1 MTTPAEHL
9 SAVVRDE
16 GRRVLATL
24 VRTTGSLAV
33 AEDAVSEAVVAA
45 LAHWPR
51 SGVPD
56 NPRAWL
62 TTVAR
67 NKALDI
73 LRREAGRSARER
85 ESASLA
91 LLQQNWS
98 DDDQDS
104 ISDDLLRLVFTCCHP
119 TLSVEAQ
126 VALSLRTLCGLAT
139 ADVARLMLV
148 PEATMAKR
156 LTRAKKKIAAANI
169 PYRVPDSAELPH
181 RLDAVATTVYLL
193 FTAGHLG
200 GETLV
205 RPQLCDEAIRLA
217 RLMIDLMPDEPS
229 LQGLLALMLFT
240 DSRRATRTDA
250 DGSLLRLED
259 QDRSRWN
266 REAIEEGLQW
276 VGNALRRNDARP
288 SRFTIQAAI
297 AACHSGAP
305 TYPDTDWSRIVTLY
319 DALLE
324 VENTPI
330 VALNRGVAVGESRG
344 PAAGLDALDAID
356 SLSGHYLWHACRAV
370 MLERLDRVDEAASA
384 RTTALTLDPSPAER
398 AFLRAQLDSSSRSG
412 RRRREST

>member
-1 MTTPAEHL
+1 MSTPAEHL
-9 SAVVRDE
+9 AAVVRDE

-24 VRTTGSLAV
+24 VRITGSLAV

-73 LRREAGRSARER
+73 VRREAGRSAKER
-85 ESASLA
+85 EAANLA
-91 LLQQNWS
+91 LLKQDWN
-98 DDDQDS
+98 DGDQDS
-104 ISDDLLRLVFTCCHP
+104 VSDDLLRLVFTCCHP

-139 ADVARLMLV
+139 VDVARLMLV

-169 PYRVPDSAELPH
+169 PYRVPDSAELPQ
-181 RLDAVATTVYLL
+181 RLDAVSTTVYLL

-229 LQGLLALMLFT
+229 LRGLLALMLFT
-240 DSRRATRTDA
+240 DSRRATRTD
-250 DGSLLRLED
+250 GEGGLVRLED

-266 REAIEEGLQW
+266 REAIEEGMQW
-276 VGNALRRNDARP
+276 VDSALRRNDTQP
-288 SRFTIQAAI
+288 SRYTIQAAI
-297 AACHSGAP
+297 AACHSGAA
-305 TYPDTDWSRIVTLY
+305 TYADTDWSRIVVLY
-319 DALLE
+319 DALAV

-330 VALNRGVAVGESRG
+330 VALNRGVAVGESQG

-370 MLERLDRVDEAASA
+370 MLDRLGRAEEARSA
-384 RTTALTLDPSPAER
+384 RTTALALDPSPAER
-398 AFLRAQLDSSSRSG
+398 AFLRAQLDSHTHSDQH
-412 RRRREST
+412 RRDQT

>member
-1 MTTPAEHL
+1 MSTPAEHL
-9 SAVVRDE
+9 AAVVRDE

-24 VRTTGSLAV
+24 VRITGSLAV

-73 LRREAGRSARER
+73 VRREAGRSAKER
-85 ESASLA
+85 EAANLA
-91 LLQQNWS
+91 LLKQDWS
-98 DDDQDS
+98 DGDQDS
-104 ISDDLLRLVFTCCHP
+104 VSDDLLRLVFTCCHP

-169 PYRVPDSAELPH
+169 PYRVPDSAELPQ
-181 RLDAVATTVYLL
+181 RLDAVSTTVYLL

-229 LQGLLALMLFT
+229 LRGLLALMLFT
-240 DSRRATRTDA
+240 DSRRVTRTD
-250 DGSLLRLED
+250 GEGGLVRLED

-266 REAIEEGLQW
+266 REAIDEGMQW
-276 VGNALRRNDARP
+276 VKVAIRRNDTQP
-288 SRFTIQAAI
+288 SRYTIQAAI
-297 AACHSGAP
+297 AACHSGAA
-305 TYPDTDWSRIVTLY
+305 TYADTDWSRIVVLY
-319 DALLE
+319 DALAV

-370 MLERLDRVDEAASA
+370 MLDRLGRAEEARSA
-384 RTTALTLDPSPAER
+384 RTTALALDPSPAER
-398 AFLRAQLDSSSRSG
+398 AFLRAQLDSHPHSDQH
-412 RRRREST
+412 RRDQT

>member
-1 MTTPAEHL
+1 MSTPAEHL
-9 SAVVRDE
+9 AAVVRDE

-24 VRTTGSLAV
+24 VRITGSLAV

-73 LRREAGRSARER
+73 VRREAGRSAKER
-85 ESASLA
+85 EAANLV
-91 LLQQNWS
+91 LLKQDWS
-98 DDDQDS
+98 DGDQDS
-104 ISDDLLRLVFTCCHP
+104 VSDDLLRLVFTCCHP

-156 LTRAKKKIAAANI
+156 LTRAKKKIATANI
-169 PYRVPDSAELPH
+169 PYRVPDSAELPQ
-181 RLDAVATTVYLL
+181 RLEAVATTVYLL

-240 DSRRATRTDA
+240 DSRRATRTD
-250 DGSLLRLED
+250 GEGGLVRLED

-266 REAIEEGLQW
+266 REAIEEGMQW
-276 VGNALRRNDARP
+276 MDSALRRNDTQP
-288 SRFTIQAAI
+288 SRYTIQAAI
-297 AACHSGAP
+297 AACHSGAA
-305 TYPDTDWSRIVTLY
+305 TYADTDWPRIVVLY
-319 DALLE
+319 DALAV

-330 VALNRGVAVGESRG
+330 VALNRGVAIGESQG
-344 PAAGLDALDAID
+344 PAAGLDALDAIE
-356 SLSGHYLWHACRAV
+356 SLTGHHLWHACRAV
-370 MLERLDRVDEAASA
+370 MLDRLGRAEEARAA

-398 AFLRAQLDSSSRSG
+398 AFLRAQLDSPSRPDQHRG
-412 RRRREST
+412 EQI

>member
-1 MTTPAEHL
+1 M
-9 SAVVRDE
+9 VRDE

-24 VRTTGSLAV
+24 VRITGSLAV

-73 LRREAGRSARER
+73 VRREAGRSAKER
-85 ESASLA
+85 EAANLA
-91 LLQQNWS
+91 LLKQDWS
-98 DDDQDS
+98 DGDQDS
-104 ISDDLLRLVFTCCHP
+104 VSDDLLRLVFTCCHP

-169 PYRVPDSAELPH
+169 PYRVPDSAELPQ
-181 RLDAVATTVYLL
+181 RLDAVSTTVYLL

-229 LQGLLALMLFT
+229 LRGLLALMLFT
-240 DSRRATRTDA
+240 DSRRVTRTD
-250 DGSLLRLED
+250 GEGGLVRLED

-266 REAIEEGLQW
+266 REAIDEGMQW
-276 VGNALRRNDARP
+276 VKVAIRRNDTQP
-288 SRFTIQAAI
+288 SRYTIQAAI
-297 AACHSGAP
+297 AACHSGAA
-305 TYPDTDWSRIVTLY
+305 TYADTDWSRIVVLY
-319 DALLE
+319 DALAV

-370 MLERLDRVDEAASA
+370 MLDRLGRAEEARSA
-384 RTTALTLDPSPAER
+384 RTTALALDPSPAER
-398 AFLRAQLDSSSRSG
+398 AFLRAQLDSHPHSDQH
-412 RRRREST
+412 RRDQT

>member
-1 MTTPAEHL
+1 M
-9 SAVVRDE
+9 VRDE

-24 VRTTGSLAV
+24 VRITGSLAV

-73 LRREAGRSARER
+73 VRREAGRSAKER
-85 ESASLA
+85 EAANLA
-91 LLQQNWS
+91 LLKQDWS
-98 DDDQDS
+98 DGDQDS
-104 ISDDLLRLVFTCCHP
+104 VSDDLLRLVFTCCHP

-139 ADVARLMLV
+139 VDVARLMLV

-169 PYRVPDSAELPH
+169 PYRVPDSAELPQ
-181 RLDAVATTVYLL
+181 RLDAVSTTVYLL

-229 LQGLLALMLFT
+229 LRGLLALMLFT
-240 DSRRATRTDA
+240 DSRRATRTD
-250 DGSLLRLED
+250 GEGGLVRLED

-266 REAIEEGLQW
+266 REAIEEGMQW
-276 VGNALRRNDARP
+276 VDSALRRNDTHP
-288 SRFTIQAAI
+288 SRYTIQAAI
-297 AACHSGAP
+297 AACHSGAA
-305 TYPDTDWSRIVTLY
+305 TYADTDWSRIVVLY
-319 DALLE
+319 DALAV

-330 VALNRGVAVGESRG
+330 VALNRGVAVGESQG

-370 MLERLDRVDEAASA
+370 MLDRLGRAEEARSA
-384 RTTALTLDPSPAER
+384 RTTALALDPSPAER
-398 AFLRAQLDSSSRSG
+398 AFLRAQLDSHTHSDQH
-412 RRRREST
+412 RRDQT

>member
-1 MTTPAEHL
+1 MSTPAEHL
-9 SAVVRDE
+9 AAVVRDE

-24 VRTTGSLAV
+24 VRITGSLAV

-73 LRREAGRSARER
+73 VRREAGRSAKER
-85 ESASLA
+85 EAANLV
-91 LLQQNWS
+91 LLKQDWS
-98 DDDQDS
+98 DGDQDS
-104 ISDDLLRLVFTCCHP
+104 VSDDLLRLVFTCCHP

-156 LTRAKKKIAAANI
+156 LTRAKKKIATANI
-169 PYRVPDSAELPH
+169 PYRVPDSAELPQ
-181 RLDAVATTVYLL
+181 RLEAVATAVYLL

-240 DSRRATRTDA
+240 DSRRATRTD
-250 DGSLLRLED
+250 GEGGLVRLED

-266 REAIEEGLQW
+266 REAIEEGMQW
-276 VGNALRRNDARP
+276 MDSALRRNDTQP
-288 SRFTIQAAI
+288 SRYTIQAAI
-297 AACHSGAP
+297 AACHSGAA
-305 TYPDTDWSRIVTLY
+305 TYADTDWPRIVVLY
-319 DALLE
+319 DALAV

-330 VALNRGVAVGESRG
+330 VALNRGVAIGESQG
-344 PAAGLDALDAID
+344 PAAGLDALDAIE
-356 SLSGHYLWHACRAV
+356 SLTGHHLWHACRAV
-370 MLERLDRVDEAASA
+370 MLDRLGRAEEARAA

-398 AFLRAQLDSSSRSG
+398 AFLRAQLDSPSRPDQHRG
-412 RRRREST
+412 EQI

>member
-1 MTTPAEHL
+1 MSTPAEQL
-9 SAVVRDE
+9 SATIRDE

-24 VRTTGSLAV
+24 VRITGSLAV

-45 LAHWPR
+45 LDHWPR

-73 LRREAGRSARER
+73 VRREAGRSVKER
-85 ESASLA
+85 EAANLA
-91 LLQQNWS
+91 LLNQDWREE
-98 DDDQDS
+98 DKDS
-104 ISDDLLRLVFTCCHP
+104 ISDDMLRLVFTCCHP
-119 TLSVEAQ
+119 ALSVEAQ

-139 ADVARLMLV
+139 VDVARLMLV

-169 PYRVPDSAELPH
+169 AYRVPDSAELPQ

-217 RLMIDLMPDEPS
+217 RLMIELMPDEPS
-229 LQGLLALMLFT
+229 LRGLLALMLFT
-240 DSRRATRTDA
+240 DSRRATRTDEE
-250 DGSLLRLED
+250 GVLVRLED

-266 REAIEEGLQW
+266 REAIEEGMQW
-276 VGNALRRNDARP
+276 VDSALRRSDTPPNRY
-288 SRFTIQAAI
+288 TVQAAI

-305 TYPDTDWSRIVTLY
+305 TYADTDWSRIVELY
-319 DALLE
+319 DVLSG

-330 VALNRGVAVGESRG
+330 VALNRAVAVGESRG
-344 PAAGLDALDAID
+344 PAAGLEALDAIA
-356 SLSGHYLWHACRAV
+356 SLGGHYLWHACRAV
-370 MLERLDRVDEAASA
+370 MLDRLGRAEEARSA
-384 RTTALTLDPSPAER
+384 RTTALSLDPSPAER
-398 AFLRAQLDSSSRSG
+398 AFLRAQL
-412 RRRREST
+412 ESPVGPDQHRPGKI

>member
-1 MTTPAEHL
+1 M
-9 SAVVRDE
+9 VRDE

-24 VRTTGSLAV
+24 VRITGSLAV

-73 LRREAGRSARER
+73 VRREAGRSAKER
-85 ESASLA
+85 EAANLA
-91 LLQQNWS
+91 LLKQDWN
-98 DDDQDS
+98 DGDQDS
-104 ISDDLLRLVFTCCHP
+104 VSDDLLRLVFTCCHP

-139 ADVARLMLV
+139 VDVARLMLV

-169 PYRVPDSAELPH
+169 PYRVPDSAELPQ
-181 RLDAVATTVYLL
+181 RLDAVSTTVYLL

-229 LQGLLALMLFT
+229 LRGLLALMLFT
-240 DSRRATRTDA
+240 DSRRATRTD
-250 DGSLLRLED
+250 GEGGLVRLED

-266 REAIEEGLQW
+266 REAIEEGMQW
-276 VGNALRRNDARP
+276 VDSALRRNDTQP
-288 SRFTIQAAI
+288 SRYTIQAAI
-297 AACHSGAP
+297 AACHSGAA
-305 TYPDTDWSRIVTLY
+305 TYADTDWSRIVVLY
-319 DALLE
+319 DALAV

-330 VALNRGVAVGESRG
+330 VALNRGVAVGESQG

-370 MLERLDRVDEAASA
+370 MLDRLGRAEEARSA
-384 RTTALTLDPSPAER
+384 RTTALALDPSPAER
-398 AFLRAQLDSSSRSG
+398 AFLRAQLDSHTHSDQH
-412 RRRREST
+412 RRDQT

>member
-1 MTTPAEHL
+1 MSTPAEHL

-24 VRTTGSLAV
+24 VRTTGSFAV
-33 AEDAVSEAVVAA
+33 AEDAVSEAVVTA

-73 LRREAGRSARER
+73 IRREAGRTAKER
-85 ESASLA
+85 EAADLA
-91 LLQQNWS
+91 VLNRNWS
-98 DDDQDS
+98 ESDES
-104 ISDDLLRLVFTCCHP
+104 AIADDLLRLVFTCAHP

-148 PEATMAKR
+148 PEATMSKR

-169 PYRVPDSAELPH
+169 PYRVPDSAELPQ
-181 RLDAVATTVYLL
+181 RLDAVATTVYLM

-205 RPQLCDEAIRLA
+205 RPQLCDEALRLA

-240 DSRRATRTDA
+240 DSRRATRTDET
-250 DGSLLRLED
+250 GGLVRLED

-266 REAIEEGLQW
+266 REAIEEGTRLM
-276 VGNALRRNDARP
+276 NSALRRNDSRP
-288 SRFTIQAAI
+288 SRYTVQAAI
-297 AACHSGAP
+297 AACHSCAA
-305 TYPDTDWSRIVTLY
+305 TYADTDWSRIVVLY
-319 DALLE
+319 DALAV

-330 VALNRGVAVGESRG
+330 VALNRGVAVGESQG

-356 SLSGHYLWHACRAV
+356 SLSGHYLWHACRAA
-370 MLERLDRVDEAASA
+370 MLDRLGRVEEARSA

-398 AFLRAQLDSSSRSG
+398 AFLRAQLESPSRLDQH
-412 RRRREST
+412 RREQT

>member
-1 MTTPAEHL
+1 MSTPAEHL
-9 SAVVRDE
+9 AAVVRDE

-33 AEDAVSEAVVAA
+33 AEDAVSEAVVTA

-73 LRREAGRSARER
+73 VRREAGRTTKER
-85 ESASLA
+85 EAADLA
-91 LLQQNWS
+91 VLKQNWS
-98 DDDQDS
+98 ESDES
-104 ISDDLLRLVFTCCHP
+104 AIADDLLRLVFTCCHP
-119 TLSVEAQ
+119 TLSVDAQ

-139 ADVARLMLV
+139 SDIARLMLV

-169 PYRVPDSAELPH
+169 PYRVPDSAELPQ
-181 RLDAVATTVYLL
+181 RLDAVATTVYLM

-205 RPQLCDEAIRLA
+205 RPRLCDEALRLA
-217 RLMIDLMPDEPS
+217 RLLIDLMPDEPS

-240 DSRRATRTDA
+240 DSRRATRTDESGGLA
-250 DGSLLRLED
+250 RLED

-266 REAIEEGLQW
+266 REAIEEGARLMDS
-276 VGNALRRNDARP
+276 ALRRNDSRP
-288 SRFTIQAAI
+288 SRYTVQAAI
-297 AACHSGAP
+297 AACHSTAA
-305 TYPDTDWSRIVTLY
+305 TYADTDWPRIVMLY
-319 DALLE
+319 DALVV

-330 VALNRGVAVGESRG
+330 VALNRSVAVGESQG

-356 SLSGHYLWHACRAV
+356 SLGSHYLWHACRAV
-370 MLERLDRVDEAASA
+370 MLDRLDRAEEAENA
-384 RTTALTLDPSPAER
+384 RTAALALDPSPVER
-398 AFLRAQLDSSSRSG
+398 AYLRAQLAPSSRPVEQ
-412 RRRREST
+412 RPEET

>member
-1 MTTPAEHL
+1 MSTPAEHL
-9 SAVVRDE
+9 AAVVRDE

-24 VRTTGSLAV
+24 VRITGSLAV

-73 LRREAGRSARER
+73 VRREAGRSAKER
-85 ESASLA
+85 EAANLA
-91 LLQQNWS
+91 LLKQDWS
-98 DDDQDS
+98 NSDQDS
-104 ISDDLLRLVFTCCHP
+104 VGDDLLRLVFTCCHP

-156 LTRAKKKIAAANI
+156 LTRAKKKIATANI
-169 PYRVPDSAELPH
+169 PYRVPDSAELPQ
-181 RLDAVATTVYLL
+181 RLEAVATTVYLL

-240 DSRRATRTDA
+240 DSRRATRTD
-250 DGSLLRLED
+250 DSGGLVRLED

-266 REAIEEGLQW
+266 REAIEEGMQW
-276 VGNALRRNDARP
+276 MDSALRRNDTQP
-288 SRFTIQAAI
+288 SRYTIQAAI
-297 AACHSGAP
+297 AACHSGAA
-305 TYPDTDWSRIVTLY
+305 TYADTDWPRIVVLY
-319 DALLE
+319 DALAV

-330 VALNRGVAVGESRG
+330 VALNRGVAIGESQG
-344 PAAGLDALDAID
+344 PAAGLDALDAIE
-356 SLSGHYLWHACRAV
+356 SLTGHHLWHACRAV
-370 MLERLDRVDEAASA
+370 MLDRLGRAEEARAA

-398 AFLRAQLDSSSRSG
+398 AFLRAQLDSPSHPDQHRG
-412 RRRREST
+412 EQI

>member
-1 MTTPAEHL
+1 MSTPAEHL
-9 SAVVRDE
+9 AAVVRDE

-24 VRTTGSLAV
+24 VRITGSLSV

-73 LRREAGRSARER
+73 VRREAGRSAKER
-85 ESASLA
+85 EAANLA
-91 LLQQNWS
+91 LLKQDWSESDQNS
-98 DDDQDS
+98 VG
-104 ISDDLLRLVFTCCHP
+104 DDLLRLVFTCCHP

-126 VALSLRTLCGLAT
+126 VALTLRTLCGLAT
-139 ADVARLMLV
+139 ADIARLMLV

-156 LTRAKKKIAAANI
+156 LTRAKKKIATANI
-169 PYRVPDSAELPH
+169 PYRVPDSAELPQ
-181 RLDAVATTVYLL
+181 RLEAVATTVYLL

-240 DSRRATRTDA
+240 DSRRATRTD
-250 DGSLLRLED
+250 GEGGLVRLED

-266 REAIEEGLQW
+266 REAIEEGMQW
-276 VGNALRRNDARP
+276 MDSALRRNDTQP
-288 SRFTIQAAI
+288 SRYTIQAAI
-297 AACHSGAP
+297 AACHSGAA
-305 TYPDTDWSRIVTLY
+305 TYADTDWPRIVVLY
-319 DALLE
+319 DALAV

-330 VALNRGVAVGESRG
+330 VALNRGVAIGESQG
-344 PAAGLDALDAID
+344 PAAGLDALDAIE
-356 SLSGHYLWHACRAV
+356 SLTGLHLWHACRAV
-370 MLERLDRVDEAASA
+370 MLDRLGRAEEARAA
-384 RTTALTLDPSPAER
+384 RRTALTLDPSPAER
-398 AFLRAQLDSSSRSG
+398 AFLRAQLDSPSRPDQHRG
-412 RRRREST
+412 EQI

>member
-1 MTTPAEHL
+1 MSTPAEHL
-9 SAVVRDE
+9 AAAVRDE

-24 VRTTGSLAV
+24 VRITGSLAV

-73 LRREAGRSARER
+73 VRREAGRSAKER
-85 ESASLA
+85 EAANLA
-91 LLQQNWS
+91 LLKQDWS
-98 DDDQDS
+98 DGDQDS
-104 ISDDLLRLVFTCCHP
+104 VSDDLLRLVFTCCHP

-139 ADVARLMLV
+139 VDVARLMLV

-169 PYRVPDSAELPH
+169 PYRVPDSAELPQ
-181 RLDAVATTVYLL
+181 RLDAVSTTVYLL

-229 LQGLLALMLFT
+229 LRGLLALMLFT
-240 DSRRATRTDA
+240 DSRRATRTD
-250 DGSLLRLED
+250 GEGGLVRLED

-266 REAIEEGLQW
+266 REAIDEGMQW
-276 VGNALRRNDARP
+276 VDSALRRNDTQP
-288 SRFTIQAAI
+288 SRYTIQAAI
-297 AACHSGAP
+297 AACHSGAA
-305 TYPDTDWSRIVTLY
+305 TYADTDWSRIVVLY
-319 DALLE
+319 DALAV

-330 VALNRGVAVGESRG
+330 VALNRGVAVGESQG

-370 MLERLDRVDEAASA
+370 MLDRLGRAEEARSA
-384 RTTALTLDPSPAER
+384 RTTALALDPSPAER
-398 AFLRAQLDSSSRSG
+398 AFLRAQLDSHTHSDQH
-412 RRRREST
+412 RRDQT

>member
-1 MTTPAEHL
+1 MSTPAEHL
-9 SAVVRDE
+9 AAVVRDE

-24 VRTTGSLAV
+24 VRITGSLAV

-73 LRREAGRSARER
+73 VRREAGRSAKER
-85 ESASLA
+85 EAANLA
-91 LLQQNWS
+91 LLKQDWS
-98 DDDQDS
+98 DGDQDS
-104 ISDDLLRLVFTCCHP
+104 VSDDLLRLVFTCCHP

-139 ADVARLMLV
+139 VDVARLMLV

-169 PYRVPDSAELPH
+169 PYRVPDSAELPQ
-181 RLDAVATTVYLL
+181 RLDAVSTTVYLL

-229 LQGLLALMLFT
+229 LRGLLALMLFT
-240 DSRRATRTDA
+240 DSRRATRTD
-250 DGSLLRLED
+250 GEGGLVRLED

-266 REAIEEGLQW
+266 REAIEEGMQW
-276 VGNALRRNDARP
+276 VDSALRRNDTHP
-288 SRFTIQAAI
+288 SRYTIQAAI
-297 AACHSGAP
+297 AACHSGAA
-305 TYPDTDWSRIVTLY
+305 TYADTDWSRIVVLY
-319 DALLE
+319 DALAV

-330 VALNRGVAVGESRG
+330 VALNRGVAVGESQG

-370 MLERLDRVDEAASA
+370 MLDRLGRAEEARSA
-384 RTTALTLDPSPAER
+384 RTTALALDPSPAER
-398 AFLRAQLDSSSRSG
+398 AFLRAQLDSHTHSDQH
-412 RRRREST
+412 RRDQT

>member
-1 MTTPAEHL
+1 MNTPAEHL

-24 VRTTGSLAV
+24 VRTTGSFAV
-33 AEDAVSEAVVAA
+33 AEDAVSEAVVTA

-73 LRREAGRSARER
+73 IRREAGRSAKER
-85 ESASLA
+85 EAAELA
-91 LLQQNWS
+91 LLNRNWNEGDES
-98 DDDQDS
+98 A
-104 ISDDLLRLVFTCCHP
+104 IADDLLRLVFICCHP
-119 TLSVEAQ
+119 ALSVEAQ

-139 ADVARLMLV
+139 ADVAHLMLV

-169 PYRVPDSAELPH
+169 AYRVPESAELPQ
-181 RLDAVATTVYLL
+181 RLDAVATTVYLM
-193 FTAGHLG
+193 FTAGHHG
-200 GETLV
+200 GHTLV
-205 RPQLCDEAIRLA
+205 RPRLCDEAIRLA
-217 RLMIDLMPDEPS
+217 RLLIDLMPDEPS

-240 DSRRATRTDA
+240 DSRRATRTDQS
-250 DGSLLRLED
+250 GGLVRLED
-259 QDRSRWN
+259 QDRSRWD
-266 REAIEEGLQW
+266 REAIEEGARLM
-276 VGNALRRNDARP
+276 NSALRRSD
-288 SRFTIQAAI
+288 SRHSRYTIQAAI
-297 AACHSGAP
+297 AACHAGAA
-305 TYPDTDWSRIVTLY
+305 TYADTDWSRIVMLY
-319 DALLE
+319 DALVV

-330 VALNRGVAVGESRG
+330 VALNRGVAVGESQG

-370 MLERLDRVDEAASA
+370 MLDRLDRAEEARSA
-384 RTTALTLDPSPAER
+384 RTTALALAPSPAER
-398 AFLRAQLDSSSRSG
+398 AFLRAQLASSSHPA
-412 RRRREST
+412 RRRHEEP